1 MSLSVILLFFVT
13 AVTLFVYRFVQRRLT
28 IGAALGV
35 TVGAL
40 GLQLFGLWVMAE
52 LTFANMG

>member
-1 MSLSVILLFFVT
+1 MILVLFVA
-13 AVTLFVYRFVQRRLT
+13 AVTLAVYRLVRRRLT
-28 IGAALGV
+28 TGAASGV
-35 TVGAL
+35 AVGAL

>member
-1 MSLSVILLFFVT
+1 MSLSVILLFFVA
-13 AVTLFVYRFVQRRLT
+13 AVTLSVYRFVRHRLT
-28 IGAALGV
+28 TGAALGV
-35 TVGAL
+35 AVGAL

>member
-1 MSLSVILLFFVT
+1 MSLSVILLFFVA
-13 AVTLFVYRFVQRRLT
+13 AVTIAVYRFVRRRLT

-35 TVGAL
+35 AVGTL
-40 GLQLFGLWVMAE
+40 GLQLFGLWVVAE